1 MAGGHIAEAVAAA
14 RVAREE
20 LGLGLDQPVHDI
32 LRVVEETQRLP
43 VAVLSLGE
51 GVAGAYIVRKGQ
63 PFVFLNGSQPVTRQR
78 FTLAHELGHHR
89 LGHAAVVDG
98 VKEVDGTSK
107 DPLEQQANAFAG
119 EFLAPDHAL
128 RGWMEANQQPL
139 IDLVVLCRIASW
151 FGVSAP
157 AAFVRLSQA
166 EILRNA
172 KQKADL
178 QSLIKR
184 GAHRGAER
192 ALALEAVEDTL
203 AGINRE
209 NQIPR
214 MPLAMRD
221 NALSAYAAGLI
232 DLDRL
237 AGALRQE
244 RAVTEQLVGD
254 LGLVPAAPEPDW

>member
-98 VKEVDGTSK
+98 VKEV
-107 DPLEQQANAFAG
+107 
-119 EFLAPDHAL
+119 
-128 RGWMEANQQPL
+128 
-139 IDLVVLCRIASW
+139 
-151 FGVSAP
+151 
-157 AAFVRLSQA
+157 
-166 EILRNA
+166 EIGR
-172 KQKADL
+172 
-178 QSLIKR
+178 
-184 GAHRGAER
+184 AH
-192 ALALEAVEDTL
+192 V
-203 AGINRE
+203 
-209 NQIPR
+209 
-214 MPLAMRD
+214 
-221 NALSAYAAGLI
+221 
-232 DLDRL
+232 
-237 AGALRQE
+237 
-244 RAVTEQLVGD
+244 
-254 LGLVPAAPEPDW
+254 